1 MAAIDTA
8 FHNSY
13 QNAFEVKFQQ
23 GASRLRPFITEYPQN
38 AEFKFWDRVGT
49 VNVSA
54 RTTRHAPT
62 VLNDADHSRIRCSIT
77 DYRADALAF
86 DSEDRLRMELND
98 PRMAYAQTQAMAL
111 GRKLDSVIIA
121 AADGS
126 TWTGKTGS
134 VEETYTQTTYG
145 VAVDAVAPGTAAA
158 NSNLTIEKLI
168 RARSLLFS
176 AEAVMDGESLVCV
189 VTQSQI
195 NSLLRTTEITSADYN
210 SVRAL
215 VAGQIDT
222 FMGFKFVR
230 TELLGT
236 NASGYRKVLCFP
248 KSAIIVGMAEGLK
261 TRIDERPDLNYTWQ
275 VWSSSTFGAVRTWRE
290 KMVVVLCDEAA

>member
-1 MAAIDTA
+1 MAIDTA

-38 AEFKFWDRVGT
+38 AEFKFWDRIGT

-62 VLNDADHSRIRCSIT
+62 VLNDADHTRIRCSIT
-77 DYRADALAF
+77 DYRPDALAF
-86 DSEDRLRMELND
+86 DTEDRLRMELND

-121 AADGS
+121 AADG
-126 TWTGKTGS
+126 TTYTGKTGS
-134 VEETYTQTTYG
+134 TSESYTQATYG
-145 VAVDAVAPGTAAA
+145 VAVDAVAPGASAT

-168 RARSLLFS
+168 RARSKLFS
-176 AEAVMDGESLVCV
+176 AEAVMDGEPLVCV

-195 NSLLRTTEITSADYN
+195 NSLLRTTEVTSADFN
-210 SVRAL
+210 TVRAL

-236 NASGYRKVLCFP
+236 DSNSYRKVLCFP
-248 KSAIIVGMAEGLK
+248 KSAIIVGMAEGIQ
-261 TRIDERPDLNYTWQ
+261 TRIDQRPDLNYTWQ
-275 VWSSSTFGAVRTWRE
+275 VWSQSTFGAVRTWLE
-290 KMVVVLCDEAA
+290 KVVVILCDETA